1 MVMWSCVIGVGG
13 SSGWF
18 LVLRLVLPG
27 TLGGCVAV
35 GVGGV
40 GSARGG

>member
-27 TLGGCVAV
+27 TCCVAV